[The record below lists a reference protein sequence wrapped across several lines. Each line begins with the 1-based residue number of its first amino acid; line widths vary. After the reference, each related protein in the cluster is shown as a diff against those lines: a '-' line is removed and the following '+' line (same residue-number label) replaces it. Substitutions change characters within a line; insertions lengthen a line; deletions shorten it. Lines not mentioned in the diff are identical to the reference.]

1 MVIFNTLGLPFCDCR
16 NMVEFRE
23 DLSQCHRDHW
33 LWLHHASNKLR
44 NLARFLKDPL
54 NSCAIMVSVR
64 PEDTASLSTL
74 LSENSE
80 HYIHYTSAPI
90 LSGVACKS
98 ITCHPQSSICFNFH
112 FCLYRAFCLQKGGH
126 RDDLRHMTMKPGLE
140 SQPIASSADWPRR
153 ELNPDLPHQ
162 RHVVHQCATLA
173 RTSF

>member
-1 MVIFNTLGLPFCDCR
+1 MAVVNFQPCLVIFNTLGLPFCDCW

-23 DLSQCHRDHW
+23 DLSQCHPDH
-33 LWLHHASNKLR
+33 WLHHASNKLR

-98 ITCHPQSSICFNFH
+98 IICNPQSSI
-112 FCLYRAFCLQKGGH
+112 FCLIFIFAYIGHFAFIEE
-126 RDDLRHMTMKPGLE
+126 T
-140 SQPIASSADWPRR
+140 
-153 ELNPDLPHQ
+153 
-162 RHVVHQCATLA
+162 VTV
-173 RTSF
+173 